1 MFKNT
6 KDKDREIDVT
16 SLNHILK
23 TGKRLINIGY
33 FMAIIAVILLCTY
46 LLKEWKILKYIGE
59 FIKVISPIFIGFII
73 AWFFDPLVTWMQK
86 KKIPRI
92 VGCILVYLLM
102 LGLLALIIY
111 LLVPTLISQV
121 KDFVSTAPSIFNEI
135 TEFIV
140 GLIKR
145 FDLNGMINIKT
156 VKTTI
161 TTTVT
166 EYGVKLGSEMPQYL
180 FNFGKS
186 IVGFGVSFILGL
198 MIGFYL
204 LFDFER
210 ANKALY
216 KLIPVSWKSGYKELT
231 HRINTSLR
239 SYVQGVLIV
248 MTLVFITQSIG
259 LTIAGMKAPIL
270 FALFCAVTDVIPYFG
285 PYIGAIPAVIVG
297 FTISPITGIC
307 VIISILVVQL
317 LENNFYQ
324 PLIMGHTMK
333 LHPVTIMVGLL
344 VFEHFFGII
353 GMIIATPCIACIKV
367 VLLFVLE
374 QTGWIKYLTG
384 KKSNEIEVV
393 EIDSVKKKE
402 KEKVSKKQLKKSK

>member
-6 KDKDREIDVT
+6 KDKDVDIT

-23 TGKRLINIGY
+23 TGKKLINIGY

-140 GLIKR
+140 GIIKR

-367 VLLFVLE
+367 ILLFVLE

-384 KKSNEIEVV
+384 KKTNEIEVV